1 MSPSLRIETA
11 TRSNR
16 GLDGVN
22 FFVAAV
28 QTGFGAFITIYLVKN
43 QWPPQAIG
51 LALTIATISS
61 LLSQLPAGAVLD
73 SIRDKRRAV
82 LLGIVG
88 VGFAALLLC
97 VTAARPAVYIALAI

>member
-1 MSPSLRIETA
+1 MS
-11 TRSNR
+11 
-16 GLDGVN
+16 

-28 QTGFGAFITIYLVKN
+28 QTGFGAFITVYLVKN

-51 LALTIATISS
+51 FALTIATMSS
-61 LLSQLPAGAVLD
+61 LLSQLPADAVLD

-88 VGFAALLLC
+88 LGFAALFLC
-97 VTAARPAVYIALAI
+97 MTVARPVVYIALAI

>member
-1 MSPSLRIETA
+1 M
-11 TRSNR
+11 
-16 GLDGVN
+16 
-22 FFVAAV
+22 
-28 QTGFGAFITIYLVKN
+28 
-43 QWPPQAIG
+43 
-51 LALTIATISS
+51 SS

-97 VTAARPAVYIALAI
+97 VTAARPAVYIALAIKGLASAVIGPGIAAINWTPPKTLAEPGPILIRWQRGWGKSDGTAARVLRR